1 MRAKQSIVNIS
12 LFCNNKY
19 RPFATGGEF
28 VPRPPYILD
37 PEGRRV
43 LYPDLAD
50 ARQFDR
56 QVLEIDSEG
65 EAQEVD
71 LKPFFPRRQNARKTE
86 KR

>member
-1 MRAKQSIVNIS
+1 MQAKRPIVNIS
-12 LFCNNKY
+12 LFCNNKF

-28 VPRPPYILD
+28 VPRPPDSLD
-37 PEGRRV
+37 TEGRRG